1 MEKKLVLIHHWKM
14 LKYRIKYEVVF
25 LLFCLYFSSQGQN
38 KLHITSN
45 DSLTNIFFKNT
56 SVDTTLY
63 FIIPENEADYSIIYQ
78 NPSDT
83 QCLRVEQDFFYFR
96 DCKGVKIRLRANCSD
111 SNLQLGIRHV
121 FSSDELKISPIFEAS
136 YRSLFE
142 NYRQNLFC
150 KEEVISYLIVCY
162 EDFFH
167 LIDNF
172 IFFKEKEGLV
182 VHTIMVSKNESRD
195 SIQEKIKRF
204 YQSHQPTYLLLIGD
218 DEYIPSYRLNEGLSD
233 VPYALLEGDDD
244 FPEMIVGRLSVGNVD
259 DLQCQ
264 IRKLLMR
271 DKLQF
276 SKKAIGI
283 ASDNVSPI
291 SEKYDW
297 EYMRHIRT
305 CLLNKGYSAVE
316 ELYDGSQGE
325 ADAIGNPSEKDIIDL
340 VNRGVSIINYLGYG
354 SYDRWGTG
362 SFTTA
367 SIEKLQNTTEYP
379 IVISAACLNGHFA
392 DRECLAEKWMNTSSQ
407 EQASGAVLSL
417 MFSSLVEWEAATYSQ
432 QVFNALLPHTDSTVQ
447 IGVLYL
453 QTYMEMIRFLKRST
467 EAKTWVLFGDPSMSV
482 YPDNQL
488 GFINYCKENSITV
501 YPNPFQTYF
510 YIDNLQDNIKSIQ
523 LFDLRGKEIAIKTT
537 TTNKSAIISPL
548 NLSKSIYI
556 LKVGT
561 EKEIFYQKIIKN

>member
-1 MEKKLVLIHHWKM
+1 M

-38 KLHITSN
+38 KLHIISN

-453 QTYMEMIRFLKRST
+453 QTYMEMIRFLKRSI

>member
-453 QTYMEMIRFLKRST
+453 QTYMEMIRFLKRSI

-482 YPDNQL
+482 YPGNQL

>member
-453 QTYMEMIRFLKRST
+453 QTYMEMIRFLKRSI
-467 EAKTWVLFGDPSMSV
+467 EAK
-482 YPDNQL
+482 L
-488 GFINYCKENSITV
+488 GYC
-501 YPNPFQTYF
+501 
-510 YIDNLQDNIKSIQ
+510 L
-523 LFDLRGKEIAIKTT
+523 AIR
-537 TTNKSAIISPL
+537 A
-548 NLSKSIYI
+548 
-556 LKVGT
+556 
-561 EKEIFYQKIIKN
+561 

>member
-1 MEKKLVLIHHWKM
+1 LEKKLVLIHHWKM

-453 QTYMEMIRFLKRST
+453 QTYMEMIRFLKRSI

-482 YPDNQL
+482 YPGNQL

>member
-1 MEKKLVLIHHWKM
+1 M

-83 QCLRVEQDFFYFR
+83 KCLRVEQDFFYFR

-453 QTYMEMIRFLKRST
+453 QTYMEMIRFLKRSI

-482 YPDNQL
+482 YPGNQL

>member
-45 DSLTNIFFKNT
+45 DSLTNIFFKNI

-453 QTYMEMIRFLKRST
+453 QTYMEMIRFLKRSI

-561 EKEIFYQKIIKN
+561 EKEIFYQKVIKN

>member
-1 MEKKLVLIHHWKM
+1 M
-14 LKYRIKYEVVF
+14 
-25 LLFCLYFSSQGQN
+25 
-38 KLHITSN
+38 
-45 DSLTNIFFKNT
+45 
-56 SVDTTLY
+56 
-63 FIIPENEADYSIIYQ
+63 
-78 NPSDT
+78 
-83 QCLRVEQDFFYFR
+83 
-96 DCKGVKIRLRANCSD
+96 RANCSD

-392 DRECLAEKWMNTSSQ
+392 D
-407 EQASGAVLSL
+407 
-417 MFSSLVEWEAATYSQ
+417 
-432 QVFNALLPHTDSTVQ
+432 
-447 IGVLYL
+447 
-453 QTYMEMIRFLKRST
+453 
-467 EAKTWVLFGDPSMSV
+467 
-482 YPDNQL
+482 
-488 GFINYCKENSITV
+488 ENV
-501 YPNPFQTYF
+501 
-510 YIDNLQDNIKSIQ
+510 
-523 LFDLRGKEIAIKTT
+523 
-537 TTNKSAIISPL
+537 
-548 NLSKSIYI
+548 
-556 LKVGT
+556 
-561 EKEIFYQKIIKN
+561 

>member
-1 MEKKLVLIHHWKM
+1 M

-83 QCLRVEQDFFYFR
+83 KCLRVEQDFFYFR

>member
-1 MEKKLVLIHHWKM
+1 M

-453 QTYMEMIRFLKRST
+453 QTYMEMIRFLKRSI

-482 YPDNQL
+482 YPGNQL

>member
-1 MEKKLVLIHHWKM
+1 M

-453 QTYMEMIRFLKRST
+453 QTYMEMIRFLKRSI